1 MRFCRNHPCF
11 GWLSLEPQ
19 DYRFVYNK
27 LIEMRDAD
35 LKAGDN
41 SSGFPSGFPEWCETN
56 LKELAKQARYKKRI
70 EEHLAQ
76 LKMSIEEVDRIGRVS
91 LKFIPEAELGARAYN
106 ITGNPFKSIE
116 YNLEEELL
124 DLEIR
129 KSRLEQ
135 AVTSSE
141 MFPD

>member
-41 SSGFPSGFPEWCETN
+41 SSGFPSGFEDWALSHLE
-56 LKELAKQARYKKRI
+56 ELAKQQTYKKRI
-70 EEHLAQ
+70 ADHLDQMNLVIANREKELQNTYLVQELDKLKDRKQ
-76 LKMSIEEVDRIGRVS
+76 LIES
-91 LKFIPEAELGARAYN
+91 FI
-106 ITGNPFKSIE
+106 
-116 YNLEEELL
+116 
-124 DLEIR
+124 
-129 KSRLEQ
+129 
-135 AVTSSE
+135 
-141 MFPD
+141 

>member
-41 SSGFPSGFPEWCETN
+41 SSGFPSGFEEWALGHLE
-56 LKELAKQARYKKRI
+56 ELAKQQTYKKRI
-70 EEHLAQ
+70 TEHLDQMNLVIANREKELQNTYLVQELDKLKDRKQ
-76 LKMSIEEVDRIGRVS
+76 LIES
-91 LKFIPEAELGARAYN
+91 FI
-106 ITGNPFKSIE
+106 
-116 YNLEEELL
+116 
-124 DLEIR
+124 
-129 KSRLEQ
+129 
-135 AVTSSE
+135 
-141 MFPD
+141 

>member
-41 SSGFPSGFPEWCETN
+41 SSGFPSGFEEWALGHLE
-56 LKELAKQARYKKRI
+56 ELAKQPTYKKRI
-70 EEHLAQ
+70 ADHLDQMNLVIANRERELQNTYLVQELDKLKDRKQ
-76 LKMSIEEVDRIGRVS
+76 LIES
-91 LKFIPEAELGARAYN
+91 FI
-106 ITGNPFKSIE
+106 
-116 YNLEEELL
+116 
-124 DLEIR
+124 
-129 KSRLEQ
+129 
-135 AVTSSE
+135 
-141 MFPD
+141 

>member
-41 SSGFPSGFPEWCETN
+41 SSGFPSGFEEWALGHLE
-56 LKELAKQARYKKRI
+56 ELGKQPTYKKRI
-70 EEHLAQ
+70 ADHLDQMNLVIANRERELQNTYLVQELDKLKDRKQ
-76 LKMSIEEVDRIGRVS
+76 LIES
-91 LKFIPEAELGARAYN
+91 FI
-106 ITGNPFKSIE
+106 
-116 YNLEEELL
+116 
-124 DLEIR
+124 
-129 KSRLEQ
+129 
-135 AVTSSE
+135 
-141 MFPD
+141 